1 MANHKNSSPSSK
13 MNRPIRNTAD
23 RHAGMFEITLGCRVN
38 HVVMDDERCI
48 ADFTITLDGDET
60 NHCIMFRFEDD
71 DAR

>member
-1 MANHKNSSPSSK
+1 
-13 MNRPIRNTAD
+13 
-23 RHAGMFEITLGCRVN
+23 MFEITLGCRVN